1 MKEKRFDSSFA
12 LKATIAIAIVLALL
26 MTYSIFLKSK
36 PAGFSL
42 LYFDQAEYA
51 KGSFV
56 AIIENRENTDMNY
69 SLQFSVDGKKAEE
82 LSVLLGA
89 SQNASYAVLDYAPA
103 FAIPNSTVEVR
114 ALRQAKEPLAIYA
127 TNRIANQKG

>member
-1 MKEKRFDSSFA
+1 MTGKKFTSSFA
-12 LKATIAIAIVLALL
+12 LKATIAVAIVLALL

-56 AIIENRENTDMNY
+56 ATIENRENADMNY
-69 SLQFSVDGKKAEE
+69 TLRFSVDGRNAGE
-82 LSVLLGA
+82 LSVLLEAG
-89 SQNASYAVLDYAPA
+89 QNASYPVIDYAPA

-127 TNRIANQKG
+127 TNRVAEQKG